1 MLLISAT
8 QPRRRQRDVRDRRI
22 QGLHEGGED
31 HAGGH
36 RGAIADLGRS
46 FARGHPRRLAEPA
59 CKEVRQAAGVAGAN
73 LDLDA

>member
-8 QPRRRQRDVRDRRI
+8 QPRRRQRDVRDN
-22 QGLHEGGED
+22 